1 MDRMPDTPPDGDFAR
16 YVEQLSAQSA
26 AAAQLKQAA
35 ANPAPGEAAATTE
48 KAAATT
54 PPAEFSLW
62 AVGKW
67 LLIAWLVVQLAAV
80 LLPRAGFL
88 SIPLLIGGAAWLV
101 FKFKKASSR
110 LLLGRM
116 RQLAEQAAKELKQ
129 RK

>member
-1 MDRMPDTPPDGDFAR
+1 MDRMPDTPPNGDFAR

-26 AAAQLKQAA
+26 AALLNQQAA
-35 ANPAPGEAAATTE
+35 ANPAPEAAVVVTE
-48 KAAATT
+48 KVLTSR
-54 PPAEFSLW
+54 PPAEFSLR

-67 LLIAWLVVQLAAV
+67 LLIAWLAVQLAAV
-80 LLPRAGFL
+80 LLPRAGLF
-88 SIPLLIGGAAWLV
+88 SIPLLIAGAAWLV

>member
-1 MDRMPDTPPDGDFAR
+1 MPDTPPDGDFAR

-26 AAAQLKQAA
+26 AAALLKRAA
-35 ANPAPGEAAATTE
+35 ANPSPLAAA
-48 KAAATT
+48 AAAEKENTVASK
-54 PPAEFSLW
+54 PPAALSLW

-67 LLIAWLVVQLAAV
+67 LLIAWLVVQLGAV
-80 LLPRAGFL
+80 LLPRAGFF
-88 SIPLLIGGAAWLV
+88 SIPLLIGLAAWLV